1 MNMGIIMLKKLL
13 FLVIPFILVSCESTN
28 FTIDDVMMT
37 PVLEEV
43 FDEMQESISLDWT
56 ARRQK
61 PAILVHYCYDERFGK
76 QTVTVISHW
85 IQQELVADFVNSRKY
100 KIIDSENIERLRN
113 EKKFQQAGFVDDKV
127 MVDEG
132 RELGGN
138 YLITS
143 KISKY
148 NNFESKITNIATS
161 ELVYTSSKPIKKSK

>member
-1 MNMGIIMLKKLL
+1 MIKKLFYFML
-13 FLVIPFILVSCESTN
+13 PFMLISCGSTDLSTKV
-28 FTIDDVMMT
+28 FTINDTMMA
-37 PVLEEV
+37 PIVEEV
-43 FDEMQESISLDWT
+43 FDEMQEAISLDWT
-56 ARRQK
+56 ARKQK

-85 IQQELVADFVNSRKY
+85 IQQELVTDFVNSRKY

-138 YLITS
+138 YLVTS

-161 ELVYTSSKPIKKSK
+161 ELIYTSSKPIRKEK